1 MHNHCRNLKVL
12 SQLWREKKKK
22 KHDDVLILGKDKLNT
37 IEVLISKALINSYI
51 GHGEFFS
58 VNNVLIEYHEI
69 KKEIKETYC
78 VSCKKHTANEN
89 SSVRKTKENRLMI
102 FALFGARKNRFLL
115 RVKNVQM
122 FSLKWIKWLT
132 NFDWLE
138 NNLCQNFI

>member
-1 MHNHCRNLKVL
+1 MQEFKSV

-115 RVKNVQM
+115 KVKNVQM

-138 NNLCQNFI
+138 SNLCQNFI

>member
-1 MHNHCRNLKVL
+1 MQEFKSV

-115 RVKNVQM
+115 KVKNVQM